1 MYNRSTIFQ
10 QSLPK
15 PSWPGSHYLE
25 SLQELPALH
34 VCIHTHIST
43 QTWINMLMTG
53 FSLIWDLVEMFLSG
67 KCSVSARQ
75 LVKCPLDYCISSS
88 QTCTEGSC
96 RNVLHAICSVYSRN
110 HTVIAFVCVFT
121 YVCGFFS
128 FTLRLCEPVGCHTD
142 AHKYVFTYVT
152 LQRRYEILTYSPL
165 ELMDST
171 NWWGHCSYIHT
182 LPLTCTIGICN
193 SSKPSHIL

>member
-96 RNVLHAICSVYSRN
+96 RNVLHAICSVYSSN
-110 HTVIAFVCVFT
+110 HSVIAFVCVFT
-121 YVCGFFS
+121 YVCGFFLLPWGS
-128 FTLRLCEPVGCHTD
+128 VNLL
-142 AHKYVFTYVT
+142 AVT
-152 LQRRYEILTYSPL
+152 L
-165 ELMDST
+165 MHT
-171 NWWGHCSYIHT
+171 NMYLPMLHYREDTKYWLIHRW
-182 LPLTCTIGICN
+182 
-193 SSKPSHIL
+193 SSWTAQTDEDTVHIYTHYHSHVL